1 MHLFVQQQLFNGL
14 CICKGEVM
22 DNILTRVKELTEILD
37 KANYEYYV
45 LAKPSL
51 EDWQFDSYMQELL
64 KLESDYPEYAFPNSP
79 TKRVGGF
86 VAEQFLKVTHQIPM
100 MSLGDIF
107 NEEEVK
113 DFVRKV
119 KEVTPNAT
127 FLCELKI
134 DGLSGALTY
143 ENGNLVLGAT
153 RGNGIIGENITSN
166 IRTIRTIP
174 LRLPNDASIEVRGEI
189 YMSKASFDELNKR
202 TIEAGGEAFANP
214 RNAAAGSVR
223 QLDSKIA
230 ASRKLD
236 FFAYTL
242 LNTNVKSQ
250 KEALTFLTE
259 HGFQVN
265 KEHAYCANVEEILA
279 YIEKIT
285 LKRDE
290 LPYDIDGIVIK
301 VNEFELYDAIGYT
314 AKYPKWA
321 IAYKFP
327 PKEVKTKVE
336 SISFQVGR
344 TGAITPVA
352 NLTPVFVQGSTIAR
366 ATLNNED
373 YIKAKDIRVGDMVY
387 IRKAGDVIPE
397 VVRPSLEDRKEDLQ
411 PFEMITLC
419 PACGMPLSRK
429 PFEADWYCVNDY
441 CKDRLVN
448 GLIHFA
454 SREAYNIDSLGDKLV
469 IQLYEEGFIQTID
482 DIFRLQEKEEELIG
496 LERFGKKSYDNLIA
510 AILESKHNNLDKLL
524 FGLGIRHVGS
534 KTAKLICARFK
545 TMDNIMNASVE
556 EIAAI
561 ANVGNAIAVAVS
573 EYFSD
578 PVNLDLIAKLKELG
592 LNMNYIESSVKTSY
606 FTNKKVVLT
615 GSLQTMTR
623 DEAKAKIE
631 EFGGTCV
638 SSVSKNTNIVVYGEN
653 AGSKYDKAVQ
663 LGIELMTEDTL
674 LEKLGMK

>member
-1 MHLFVQQQLFNGL
+1 
-14 CICKGEVM
+14 M
-22 DNILTRVKELTEILD
+22 DKIIARIKELTEILD
-37 KANYEYYV
+37 KANYDYYV
-45 LAKPSL
+45 LAKPTL
-51 EDWQFDSYMQELL
+51 EDWQFDSYMQELMS
-64 KLESDYPEYAFPNSP
+64 LEASYPELASVNSP

-86 VAEQFLKVTHQIPM
+86 VAEQFVKVTHRVPM

-107 NEEEVK
+107 NETEVR
-113 DFVRKV
+113 DFDRKV
-119 KEVTPNAT
+119 KEVAPTAT
-127 FLCELKI
+127 YLCELKI

-143 ENGNLVLGAT
+143 EKGNLVLGAT
-153 RGNGIIGENITSN
+153 RGNGVIGENITSN

-174 LRLPNDASIEVRGEI
+174 LRLPTEENIEVRGEI
-189 YMSKASFDELNKR
+189 YMSKASFEDLNRR
-202 TIEAGGEAFANP
+202 TVEAGGETFANP

-242 LNTNVKSQ
+242 LDTDVNSQ
-250 KEALTFLTE
+250 REALNFLRNN
-259 HGFQVN
+259 GFQVN
-265 KEHAYCANVEEILA
+265 ENHRYCKDVEEILA
-279 YIEKIT
+279 FITEYT
-285 LKRDE
+285 LKRDD

-301 VNEFELYDAIGYT
+301 VNEFDLYDEIGYT

-373 YIKAKDIRVGDMVY
+373 YIKAKDIRIGDMVY
-387 IRKAGDVIPE
+387 IRKAGDIIPE
-397 VVRPSLEDRKEDLQ
+397 VVRPVLEDRKEDLK
-411 PFEMITLC
+411 PFKMITIC
-419 PACGMPLSRK
+419 PACGMPLVRK
-429 PFEADWYCVNDY
+429 ELEADWYCVNDF
-441 CKDRLVN
+441 CKDRVVN

-469 IQLYEEGFIQTID
+469 IQLFEEGFIKQID
-482 DIFRLQEKEEELIG
+482 DIFRLHEREEELIS
-496 LERFGKKSYDNLIA
+496 LERFGKKSFDNLVF
-510 AILESKHNNLDKLL
+510 AIEESKHNNLDKLL

-534 KTAKLICARFK
+534 KTAKIICDKFGN
-545 TMDNIMNASVE
+545 MDNIINASLE
-556 EIAAI
+556 ELADIP
-561 ANVGNAIAVAVS
+561 NVGNAIGLAVF
-573 EYFSD
+573 EYFKD
-578 PVNLDLIAKLKELG
+578 PVNLALIERLKELG
-592 LNMNYIESSVKTSY
+592 LNMNYITTKVKESY

-663 LGIELMTEDTL
+663 LGIELMTEEEL
-674 LEKLGMK
+674 LKKLGMN